1 MADDPKDAGAELDRA
16 LETAHL
22 PALIAAMAHISGD
35 AGWIKPE
42 WTPVYVPLS
51 RGETGLSDTV
61 QAEIRAKAKAVI
73 ETYLADG
80 QVRMPTPD
88 LATLRAMMDFVGGV
102 PVPEEYAD
110 FLTDEL
116 AISGKSSKDPQFE
129 QPKLKDAARKLRV
142 LVIGAGM
149 SGLLAGIRLSQAGVP
164 FEIVES
170 NADVGGTWLVNTYPG
185 CRVDNSNHMYSYSF
199 EPNHGWPQHFSP
211 QPELLKYFQGV
222 AAKYDLKAHIRFETR
237 VESLTWDETKS
248 VWRVELRRKDG
259 AAETVEANAVVTAVG
274 QLNKPRIPQIEG
286 VGTFEGPAFH
296 SAQWRHDVD
305 LTGKRI
311 AVIGTGASAYQFV
324 PEIAPKAAHLTV
336 FQRSPPWGLPVPH
349 YHEDVPEGMKWLL
362 DRVPYY
368 DKWYRFWLF
377 WTTTEG
383 FLPMVKADP
392 GWNGPTTAVGEAN
405 LGLREMAAAAL
416 AAQVEDRPD
425 LLPNVVPTYP
435 LGGKRAV
442 LDNGV
447 WLGALKRPN
456 VDLVTEAIA
465 RITPKGVVTA
475 DGVEHE
481 VDVLIYGTGFTASK
495 FLSGLKITGRGGREL
510 HDVWGGD
517 ARAYLGMTTPG
528 FPNFFMIYGPNTNIV
543 VNGSIIFF
551 SECSVRYIV
560 GAVRLLAETGAR
572 SIEVKKGVHDAFNIR
587 VDEANKGWA
596 WGSAN
601 VTSWY
606 KNEFGRVSQN
616 WPFGLIDYWRAT
628 LAPNPDDFVLTR
640 QAEPVA

>member
-1 MADDPKDAGAELDRA
+1 MADAHLDSA

-22 PALIAAMAHISGD
+22 PALLAALVHMTGD
-35 AGWIKPE
+35 PGWLRPE
-42 WTPVYVPLS
+42 WTPVYTPLS
-51 RGETGLSDTV
+51 RGETGLSAEV
-61 QAEIRAKAKAVI
+61 QAEIRALAKAAI
-73 ETYLADG
+73 APYLAG
-80 QVRMPTPD
+80 GSPKMPSPD
-88 LATLRAMMDFVGGV
+88 RPTLRRMMDFVGGV
-102 PVPEEYAD
+102 PIPETYAD
-110 FLTDEL
+110 FLIDEL
-116 AISGKSSKDPQFE
+116 AISGVSSKDPQFD
-129 QPKLKDAARKLRV
+129 QPQLKTAARQLKT

-170 NADVGGTWLVNTYPG
+170 NPDVGGTWLVNTYPG

-199 EPNHGWPQHFSP
+199 EPNHAWPQHFSP
-211 QPELLKYFQGV
+211 QPELLKYFRGV
-222 AAKYDLKAHIRFETR
+222 AAKYNLKDHIRFETR
-237 VESLTWDETKS
+237 VESLTWDEAKA
-248 VWRVELRRKDG
+248 VWRAELRGKDG
-259 AAETVEANAVVTAVG
+259 RAETVEANAVITAVG

-286 VGTFEGPAFH
+286 VGTFVGPAFH
-296 SAQWRHDVD
+296 SAEWRHDVD

-324 PEIAPKAAHLTV
+324 PEIAPKVASLKV
-336 FQRSPPWGLPVPH
+336 FQRTPPWGFPVPH

-362 DRVPYY
+362 EHIPYY

-392 GWNGPTTAVGEAN
+392 GWNGPSTAVGAEN
-405 LGLREMAAAAL
+405 LILREMAAAAL

-435 LGGKRAV
+435 FGGKRAV

-456 VDLVTEAIA
+456 VELVTQAIT
-465 RITPKGVVTA
+465 RITPKGVITA

-495 FLSGLKITGRGGREL
+495 FLSGLKVTGRGGQDL
-510 HDVWGGD
+510 HQAWAGD

-551 SECSVRYIV
+551 SECAVRYIV
-560 GAVRLLAETGAR
+560 GALRLLAETGAR
-572 SIEVKKGVHDAFNIR
+572 AIEVKRGVHDAFNLR

-596 WGSAN
+596 WGSEG
-601 VTSWY
+601 VSSWY

-628 LAPNPDDFVLTR
+628 LAPNPDDFVLTK
-640 QAEPVA
+640 QPEPVA

>member
-1 MADDPKDAGAELDRA
+1 MADTDLELDAA
-16 LETAHL
+16 LGDAHL
-22 PALIAAMAHISGD
+22 PALIAALVHMTGD
-35 AGWIKPE
+35 PSWLRPE
-42 WTPVYVPLS
+42 WAPVYTPLS
-51 RGETGLSDTV
+51 RGETGLSPEVEADIRV
-61 QAEIRAKAKAVI
+61 RAKAAIQDYV
-73 ETYLADG
+73 AAG
-80 QVRMPTPD
+80 SPRMPSPDTP
-88 LATLRAMMDFVGGV
+88 TLRRMMDFVGGESI
-102 PVPEEYAD
+102 PEGYAD
-110 FLTDEL
+110 FTIDEL
-116 AISGKSSKDPQFE
+116 AISGVSSKDPQFE
-129 QPKLKDAARKLRV
+129 QPQLVAAARRLKV

-149 SGLLAGIRLSQAGVP
+149 SGLLTGIRLSQAGIP

-170 NADVGGTWLVNTYPG
+170 NPDVGGTWLVNTYPG

-211 QPELLKYFQGV
+211 QPELLKYFRGV
-222 AAKYDLKAHIRFETR
+222 AAKYDLKKHIRFDTR
-237 VESLTWDETKS
+237 VEGLVWDDTRS
-248 VWRVELRRKDG
+248 VWRVDLKGKDG
-259 AAETVEANAVVTAVG
+259 KTDSVEANAVITAVG
-274 QLNKPRIPQIEG
+274 QLNTPRIPTIEG

-296 SAQWRHDVD
+296 SAEWRHDID
-305 LTGKRI
+305 LTGKRV

-324 PEIAPKAAHLTV
+324 PEIAPRVASLKV
-336 FQRSPPWGLPVPH
+336 FQRTPPWGLPVPH
-349 YHEDVPEGMKWLL
+349 YHEDVPAGMKWLL
-362 DRVPYY
+362 EHIPFYA
-368 DKWYRFWLF
+368 KWYRFWLF

-383 FLPMVKADP
+383 FLPMVKADE
-392 GWNGPTTAVGEAN
+392 GWNGPTTAVGAEN

-435 LGGKRAV
+435 VGGKRAV

-456 VDLVTEAIA
+456 VELITGAIA
-465 RITPKGVVTA
+465 KVTPKGVVTA

-495 FLSGLKITGRGGREL
+495 FLSGLKVTGREGRDL
-510 HDVWGGD
+510 HDAWAGD

-551 SECSVRYIV
+551 SECAVRYII
-560 GAVRLLAETGAR
+560 GCLRLLAETGTPA
-572 SIEVKKGVHDAFNIR
+572 IEVKRDVHDAFNVR
-587 VDEANKGWA
+587 VDQANKGWA
-596 WGSAN
+596 WGSPN

-616 WPFGLIDYWRAT
+616 WPYGLIDYWRAT
-628 LAPNPDDFVLTR
+628 LAPNPEDFVLTR
-640 QAEPVA
+640 QPEPVA